1 MRGPVCV
8 RRARSAI
15 RLPAPRGLR
24 SVVRVTDGHCGG
36 SLGTDR
42 RLLTLY
48 DESMRGAPPVPSPG
62 VTYERDGPF
71 VRAVGGFRGFVF
83 GPRDPGLRGGEL
95 DRLIARQRDRF
106 AARGETVEWRTHSHD
121 RPPEMTRRLR
131 AAGFAP
137 GRTMAVLIGASGE
150 LAARP
155 VPSAEAEPLPGPDPS
170 EASVPHDGPE
180 PPEGPRLPEG
190 VALRRVT
197 GPGDMRRIAA
207 MEAAVWDMDLGWLAE
222 LLTARV
228 EAAPDDAAVLVAE
241 HDPGD
246 GSMPRVVCAA
256 WMFMWPESG
265 YAGLRGGTTL
275 PAWRGRGLYR
285 AMVAERARIA
295 AGRGVPH
302 LQVDASD
309 ESLPVLRR
317 LGFRT
322 VTTTTQYV
330 WTPPGRPA
338 SP

>member
-1 MRGPVCV
+1 
-8 RRARSAI
+8 
-15 RLPAPRGLR
+15 
-24 SVVRVTDGHCGG
+24 VRVTDGHGGG
-36 SLGTDR
+36 SLGADR
-42 RLLTLY
+42 ELLAFY

-106 AARGETVEWRTHSHD
+106 AARGETVEWRIHSHD
-121 RPPEMTRRLR
+121 RPPEMAQRLR
-131 AAGFAP
+131 AAGFAA
-137 GRTMAVLIGASGE
+137 GRTMAVLVGASEE

-155 VPSAEAEPLPGPDPS
+155 VPRAEALPLEGP
-170 EASVPHDGPE
+170 VPPLGPE
-180 PPEGPRLPEG
+180 PPERPVLPEG
-190 VALRRVT
+190 VVLRRVT
-197 GPGDMRRIAA
+197 GAGDMRRIAA

-222 LLTARV
+222 LLSARL
-228 EAAPDDAAVLVAE
+228 EAAPDDVVVLVAE
-241 HDPGD
+241 HGPED
-246 GSMPRVVCAA
+246 GLQTHRPRQPQVVCAA